1 MSSSQR
7 FCLRWNNHQSNLLSV
22 FEQLL
27 QDESFVDVTLAV
39 EGLYLKAHKMVL
51 SACSPYFQTLFV
63 NNPDKHPIVFLKDV
77 PYADMRSLL
86 DFMYKGEVSVDQER
100 LTAFLKVAESLR
112 IKGLTEVNEESCNL
126 PRITSSLL
134 NSVPGNLADERLERH
149 PSPHHFMGHK
159 RPSSSP
165 SPLQNLQHLHTRH
178 MSPSYSGKRK
188 RGRVQESVEKERH
201 GGSGRSSPSSSVSG
215 QHDLLVSGQDCISSS
230 RSPDDSFS
238 KDVGGKRIKDELEPT
253 AGPSNQDSGQTYGN
267 SQDADESGS
276 GVNFGAGEDCSSGS
290 WDASV
295 HFLTAAACEVDDSGE
310 DNNNTSPS
318 EQRPLSKQE
327 LLEYVIQ
334 TDGSV
339 ICKWCGESVPSRTHW
354 YRHKYRLH
362 AVNLFRCG
370 KCFVYFKTKKGYL
383 GHINNSHKGG
393 WKKWRDGPKDAP
405 GEGSEGVVVTET
417 VEPLK
422 KQNWDAEQ
430 QSEEK
435 LIADIIERVKRE
447 FEAQGGKGENNKA
460 GYCRRRQVSSLQ

>member
-7 FCLRWNNHQSNLLSV
+7 FCLRWNNHQSNMLSV

-77 PYADMRSLL
+77 PFADMRSLL

-134 NSVPGNLADERLERH
+134 NSVPGNMADERHERQ

-159 RPSSSP
+159 RPYSSP

-178 MSPSYSGKRK
+178 MSPSYGGKRK
-188 RGRVQESVEKERH
+188 RVRGVQEPVEKERH

-215 QHDLLVSGQDCISSS
+215 QHDLTMSGQDCISSS

-238 KDVGGKRIKDELEPT
+238 KDAGGKRIKDEPEPT

-267 SQDADESGS
+267 SQDTDETGS
-276 GVNFGAGEDCSSGS
+276 GVNFGAAAWIPPGTTSLDSSWALEANGKQDEWTTTVKEENVRS
-290 WDASV
+290 DVSSSSKHKW
-295 HFLTAAACEVDDSGE
+295 ACELCGSQFTLQSSYSRHIKYMHSSHRSYVCLLCGANFKRK
-310 DNNNTSPS
+310 DNLASHLKHRHMHKNN
-318 EQRPLSKQE
+318 
-327 LLEYVIQ
+327 
-334 TDGSV
+334 
-339 ICKWCGESVPSRTHW
+339 
-354 YRHKYRLH
+354 
-362 AVNLFRCG
+362 
-370 KCFVYFKTKKGYL
+370 
-383 GHINNSHKGG
+383 
-393 WKKWRDGPKDAP
+393 
-405 GEGSEGVVVTET
+405 
-417 VEPLK
+417 
-422 KQNWDAEQ
+422 
-430 QSEEK
+430 
-435 LIADIIERVKRE
+435 
-447 FEAQGGKGENNKA
+447 
-460 GYCRRRQVSSLQ
+460 

>member
-149 PSPHHFMGHK
+149 PSPHHFMGK

-178 MSPSYSGKRK
+178 LSPSYTGKRK
-188 RGRVQESVEKERH
+188 RGECFDKDYFIQSVKK
-201 GGSGRSSPSSSVSG
+201 VS
-215 QHDLLVSGQDCISSS
+215 
-230 RSPDDSFS
+230 
-238 KDVGGKRIKDELEPT
+238 
-253 AGPSNQDSGQTYGN
+253 
-267 SQDADESGS
+267 
-276 GVNFGAGEDCSSGS
+276 
-290 WDASV
+290 
-295 HFLTAAACEVDDSGE
+295 
-310 DNNNTSPS
+310 
-318 EQRPLSKQE
+318 
-327 LLEYVIQ
+327 
-334 TDGSV
+334 
-339 ICKWCGESVPSRTHW
+339 
-354 YRHKYRLH
+354 
-362 AVNLFRCG
+362 
-370 KCFVYFKTKKGYL
+370 
-383 GHINNSHKGG
+383 
-393 WKKWRDGPKDAP
+393 
-405 GEGSEGVVVTET
+405 
-417 VEPLK
+417 
-422 KQNWDAEQ
+422 
-430 QSEEK
+430 K
-435 LIADIIERVKRE
+435 LQA
-447 FEAQGGKGENNKA
+447 N
-460 GYCRRRQVSSLQ
+460 RRRQTKRGWEDLEDQVLQAVSPVSMI

>member
-276 GVNFGAGEDCSSGS
+276 GVNFGAGDEIMNLTMKIYSGDNSEVPNAPSSSPEPLDSKFDCPP
-290 WDASV
+290 
-295 HFLTAAACEVDDSGE
+295 LNRAA
-310 DNNNTSPS
+310 
-318 EQRPLSKQE
+318 
-327 LLEYVIQ
+327 LLEIKKKCIQ
-334 TDGSV
+334 ESEIIYRCS
-339 ICKWCGESVPSRTHW
+339 ICLKTYSNFGNFQRHYSTTHM
-354 YRHKYRLH
+354 
-362 AVNLFRCG
+362 
-370 KCFVYFKTKKGYL
+370 TEKKMF
-383 GHINNSHKGG
+383 
-393 WKKWRDGPKDAP
+393 PC
-405 GEGSEGVVVTET
+405 
-417 VEPLK
+417 PLCH
-422 KQNWDAEQ
+422 
-430 QSEEK
+430 
-435 LIADIIERVKRE
+435 RE
-447 FEAQGGKGENNKA
+447 FTRKDNMQAHVRYTHN
-460 GYCRRRQVSSLQ
+460 